1 MIILDGVVILQQLV
15 SIQLTSFVHVAEFS
29 FKRIL
34 TRKVVYFVTD
44 QYKPGSIK
52 SLERER
58 RKTSIMRCESG
69 LKKGNKCDRS
79 DERNTWEIIRINRS
93 LLNSCWRIG
102 HNQCAMLTYLLLPL
116 FFFFFFF
123 NCGSQFSKLS
133 LKDGLTEWLST
144 LVRDQEETETK
155 LFLCT
160 KHAEVLEVL
169 ADITIYALYCALQ
182 ILHSFLYISRL
193 VQVTGGIA

>member
-1 MIILDGVVILQQLV
+1 MRVRIEKREQMRPKWWKKYLRYYQNK
-15 SIQLTSFVHVAEFS
+15 SEFVKF
-29 FKRIL
+29 L
-34 TRKVVYFVTD
+34 
-44 QYKPGSIK
+44 
-52 SLERER
+52 LEDW
-58 RKTSIMRCESG
+58 SQPMRYAH
-69 LKKGNKCDRS
+69 LF
-79 DERNTWEIIRINRS
+79 TPATI
-93 LLNSCWRIG
+93 
-102 HNQCAMLTYLLLPL
+102 

-169 ADITIYALYCALQ
+169 VDITIYALYCALQ